1 MNRIA
6 ENTKA
11 PVPEVGMGATEY
23 CYTDRNAWTVVWVSP
38 NKKTIIL
45 TRDSYKRIDSNGMSE
60 SQEYEFTSDMN
71 PENGRKAT
79 LRKNGQWRWQG
90 DQGTDI
96 FCSSHGSYGTY
107 G

>member
-1 MNRIA
+1 
-6 ENTKA
+6 
-11 PVPEVGMGATEY
+11 MGATEY

-90 DQGTDI
+90 DSIKNGNGIVLGHRDRYYD
-96 FCSSHGSYGTY
+96 FSF
-107 G
+107 